1 MNSKIST
8 PWPIYITLKKSKWC
22 INHFKMNEFRIK
34 YDIKLDEK
42 ILRKMK
48 IKQLGYF
55 FKKYHKNLYYKK
67 HDFDKKYNSS

>member
-1 MNSKIST
+1 
-8 PWPIYITLKKSKWC
+8 
-22 INHFKMNEFRIK
+22 MNEFRIK

-55 FKKYHKNLYYKK
+55 FKKYHKNLYCKK
-67 HDFDKKYNSS
+67 NDFYTKYNSS